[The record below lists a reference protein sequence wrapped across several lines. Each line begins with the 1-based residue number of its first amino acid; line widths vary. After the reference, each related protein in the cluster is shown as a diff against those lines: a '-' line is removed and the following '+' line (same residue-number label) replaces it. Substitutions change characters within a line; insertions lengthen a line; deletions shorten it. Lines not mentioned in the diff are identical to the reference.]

1 MSFSCNL
8 NGVPESVHVL
18 PMRLTTVILV
28 LIAGVSVSVTTG
40 LTPSTLNSAGNVES
54 PSGLSKSVIG
64 LKELIAFLRN
74 LRPPTKI
81 SNSFTLFGVK
91 STVTALVEPSAVN
104 VCSALD

>member
-81 SNSFTLFGVK
+81 SNSFTFNSSNEGRF
-91 STVTALVEPSAVN
+91 
-104 VCSALD
+104 VCK